1 MERQEEEKYL
11 MFLLDEEY
19 YGIPILKVNEII
31 GLMPITP
38 IPHSPTFMKG
48 VINLRG
54 KIIPVVDL
62 RAKFNMSERAYDQQT
77 CIIIVE
83 IEAHGHKNLIGLVVD
98 KVAEVVKILGADI
111 DAPPEYGQEMEEGFL
126 VGIGKVKDKVV
137 MLLDI
142 EHIVL
147 CHEMLSMIKQNITKH
162 AKVEAEI

>member
-1 MERQEEEKYL
+1 MENQEEEKYL

-31 GLMPITP
+31 GLMPITT
-38 IPHSPTFMKG
+38 IPHSPNFMKG

-62 RAKFNMSERAYDQQT
+62 RIKFNMDERPYDQQT

-83 IEAHGHKNLIGLVVD
+83 IMAHGHKNFIGLVVD
-98 KVAEVVKILGADI
+98 KVAEVVKILGADV
-111 DAPPEYGQEMEEGFL
+111 DAPPEYGQDVESGFL
-126 VGIGKVKDKVV
+126 VGVGKVKDKVV

-147 CHEMLSMIKQNITKH
+147 CHEMLSIIKKNIDKN
-162 AKVEAEI
+162 AVVEAV